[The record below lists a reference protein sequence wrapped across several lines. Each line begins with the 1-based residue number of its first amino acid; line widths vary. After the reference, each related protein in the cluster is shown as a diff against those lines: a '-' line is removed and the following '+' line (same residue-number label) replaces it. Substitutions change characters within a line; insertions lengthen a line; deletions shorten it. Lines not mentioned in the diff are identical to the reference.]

1 MSESNLALAQA
12 LPYNLAI
19 EYNLFMKAKILL
31 VEDDWD
37 LVQNL
42 SSFLAGES
50 YLVQA
55 VSGQQAALDLLQ
67 KQNFDLVLLDVNLK
81 EGDGFSACK
90 HIKETYDLPIIFL
103 TALADEYSTVN
114 GLDLGAEDYV
124 SKPFRPRELLSRINN
139 VLRRR
144 SKEDLVQIGDLLID
158 TQKAQV
164 KKKGQELSLS
174 VLEYKLLLMFI
185 NRRGQLV
192 SRDNLVDEI
201 YNLSGELVQDNSITV
216 YIKRLREKIEDR
228 PGQPQYIK
236 TVRGLGYR
244 LD

>member
-1 MSESNLALAQA
+1 
-12 LPYNLAI
+12 
-19 EYNLFMKAKILL
+19 MKAKILL

-67 KQNFDLVLLDVNLK
+67 KQNFDLALLDINLK

-114 GLDLGAEDYV
+114 GLDLGAEDYI

-216 YIKRLREKIEDR
+216 YIKRLREKIEDK

>member
-1 MSESNLALAQA
+1 
-12 LPYNLAI
+12 
-19 EYNLFMKAKILL
+19 MKAKILL

-216 YIKRLREKIEDR
+216 YIKRLREKIEDK

>member
-1 MSESNLALAQA
+1 
-12 LPYNLAI
+12 
-19 EYNLFMKAKILL
+19 MKAKILL

-67 KQNFDLVLLDVNLK
+67 KQNFDLALLDINLK

-114 GLDLGAEDYV
+114 GLDLGAEDYI